1 MQAKKK
7 MKEVDSAKQT
17 FLKIQIPKMEKQIA
31 ELKVEL
37 EGLLEEDEIDPC
49 GEYYELAKKL
59 LA

>member
-1 MQAKKK
+1 